1 MSEIALFLL
10 DFKNE
15 KIKNL
20 KLNTLYFAILSLLFW
35 QCASQ
40 QPITGGEKDETP
52 PKLIRSLPKDQSL
65 NYKSNTI
72 LLEFDE
78 TIVLKN
84 LRKELIIAP
93 YTEVKYTNR
102 IKKGRILELKLD
114 SALDENTTYTFNFR
128 NSVQDFNEKN
138 PAENLQIA
146 FSTGDYIDSLY
157 IEGNVEN
164 LLTGT
169 DVKDASVIL
178 YASNDTLGLLGGRP
192 IYVGKADEEGNF
204 KIENIKPNSYQL
216 VALSEAD
223 DNLKYTKREE
233 RIAFLKEN
241 IQLDSNL
248 TEVSLKVMDY
258 DNKEFKLISARQ
270 NKQYFDFKFNKTV
283 KDFELE
289 IADSVFAES
298 ILAKSLGEEV
308 RLFNP
313 ALVATDSFEVTFR
326 ATDSIGN
333 QIDTTKFIQFS
344 IPKKLAE
351 EKFSVVL
358 TPASN
363 SKFPP
368 NDSLQMEFTFNKP
381 VTEIRLDSIY
391 QILQVND
398 STMDTLNWNVK
409 PILENY
415 RTKIIFPK
423 TQITDKLSYQF
434 RKGTF
439 ISADSDTLEAQNI
452 TYSIMN
458 PEDYGVLSGKIETW
472 ADNFIIQ
479 LLDNGKVEQELRD
492 EKNYTFRF
500 VKPGK
505 KSIRILVDEN
515 GNGKWDSGDY
525 KTKTLPEKV
534 YFYEGSE
541 LNLKA
546 NWEIEA
552 DLIEF

>member
-1 MSEIALFLL
+1 M
-10 DFKNE
+10 
-15 KIKNL
+15 
-20 KLNTLYFAILSLLFW
+20 KLNILYFAILSLFFW

-40 QPITGGEKDETP
+40 QAITGGDRDETP
-52 PKLIRSLPKDQSL
+52 PKLIRSLPTDQSL
-65 NYKSNTI
+65 NYKGNI
-72 LLEFDE
+72 IVLEFDE
-78 TIVLKN
+78 TIITKN

-93 YTEVKYTNR
+93 YTKVKYTNR
-102 IKKGRILELKLD
+102 IKKGRVFELKLD

-128 NSVQDFNEKN
+128 NSIQDFNEKN
-138 PAENLQIA
+138 PAENLKVA

-157 IEGNVEN
+157 VEGNVED
-164 LLTGT
+164 LLTGSN
-169 DVKDASVIL
+169 VKNASIIL
-178 YASNDTLGLLGGRP
+178 YASDDTLGLSGGIP
-192 IYVGKADEEGNF
+192 IYVGKSDEEGDF
-204 KIENIKPNSYQL
+204 KIENIKPDSYQI

-233 RIAFLKEN
+233 KIAFLKED
-241 IQLDSNL
+241 IQLDSSITGL
-248 TEVSLKVMDY
+248 SLKVMDY
-258 DNKEFKLISARQ
+258 DFKEFKLISARQ

-283 KDFELE
+283 RSFELD
-289 IADSVFAES
+289 IADSIFSES
-298 ILAKSLGEEV
+298 VLAKNLGEEI

-313 ALVATDSFEVTFR
+313 ALVATDSFEITLT

-333 QIDTTKFIQFS
+333 QLDTTRFIQFS
-344 IPKKLAE
+344 VPKKMAE
-351 EKFSVVL
+351 EKFSVE
-358 TPASN
+358 TSPANN
-363 SKFPP
+363 SKFAR
-368 NDSLQMEFTFNKP
+368 NDSLQIEFVFNKP

-391 QILQVND
+391 QIFQVND
-398 STMDTLNWNVK
+398 STMDTVNWNME
-409 PILENY
+409 PIAENY

-423 TQITDKLSYQF
+423 TQITEKLSYQF
-434 RKGTF
+434 RKGAF
-439 ISADSDTLEAQNI
+439 ISADSDTLDAQNI

-472 ADNFIIQ
+472 ADNFVIQ
-479 LLDNGKVEQELRD
+479 LLDNGKVEQEIRD

-525 KTKTLPEKV
+525 KTKILPEKV
-534 YFYEGSE
+534 YFYNGSE